1 MQAGGKPEDLEIS
14 GQQTCA
20 THTDTQERGPDT
32 HESEES
38 WELQQRSR
46 RNRPISFIFLCL
58 VSLGINGT
66 SLTLL
71 FFRSNLEGAGGKVRV
86 ALMSYESQEGNQC

>member
-14 GQQTCA
+14 GQQTFG

-32 HESEES
+32 HESEEPWQAEGGAAAKKS
-38 WELQQRSR
+38 AES
-46 RNRPISFIFLCL
+46 SDFLHFFCCL

-66 SLTLL
+66 SFSFYVT
-71 FFRSNLEGAGGKVRV
+71 
-86 ALMSYESQEGNQC
+86 